1 MKRRRFVLLL
11 VVGLIIGLIVH
22 RAFGGNGPGH
32 LH

>member
-11 VVGLIIGLIVH
+11 VVGLIISLIVH
-22 RAFGGNGPGH
+22 RAFGGGPGQ